1 MSAGSITPCDI
12 ESRLEEVQTLNQTR
26 SVLERSE
33 RQERVSPNGGE
44 SYCGQAANSLENT
57 PIDCIVA
64 LNMLVLSSYGFNLL
78 SKEKKQ
84 CWSISF

>member
-12 ESRLEEVQTLNQTR
+12 ESRLDEVQTLNQTR
-26 SVLERSE
+26 SVLERRE
-33 RQERVSPNGGE
+33 RQERVSLNGGE

-64 LNMLVLSSYGFNLL
+64 LNLLVLSSYGFNLL
-78 SKEKKQ
+78 SKEKKTVLEY
-84 CWSISF
+84 